1 MLGED
6 EDSGLFGGGPPKVCG
21 LFRWNTGLAGDS
33 PLGFTGSKPSTSAG
47 VPCGDIDGAFG
58 ARVNV
63 GVIGAKVSSRQI
75 MGPLVGEFVFAG
87 ELVCA
92 GAACETVGPRPAG
105 ASSTRCRLQ
114 AICLPRGTWLGLA
127 TLAA

>member
-1 MLGED
+1 MSRSSTMLVSSE
-6 EDSGLFGGGPPKVCG
+6 SGVG
-21 LFRWNTGLAGDS
+21 AG
-33 PLGFTGSKPSTSAG
+33 
-47 VPCGDIDGAFG
+47 
-58 ARVNV
+58 
-63 GVIGAKVSSRQI
+63 VSSRQI
-75 MGPLVGEFVFAG
+75 MGPLVGEFVFAGDSAVEAVGRCRFLHPLPPPPPAGASSTGEFVFAG

>member
-21 LFRWNTGLAGDS
+21 LFKWNTGLAGDS
-33 PLGFTGSKPSTSAG
+33 PLGFIGSKPSTSAG

-58 ARVNV
+58 ARANV
-63 GVIGAKVSSRQI
+63 GVIGARVSSRQI

-87 ELVCA
+87 DSAVEACA
-92 GAACETVGPRPAG
+92 GAA
-105 ASSTRCRLQ
+105 
-114 AICLPRGTWLGLA
+114 
-127 TLAA
+127 